1 MSCCRLGLWLL
12 CVLGLLANA
21 LAQDAV
27 KPVVLYAVPPAIV
40 RGEKTKLALR
50 GLQLDQAAKLKL
62 VGVEPEIVLTPKPG
76 KVAVPNGLEA
86 AKVGDAQVETE
97 FTLPEASTG
106 ESVEFV
112 VETATG
118 EKTSIKI
125 PVIEKAAFVAEKEPN
140 QGFVQA
146 QPLAVGQVV
155 RGMIQEARDV
165 DVFRIEVKAGQKLL
179 IELWGE
185 RLGTPL
191 DGAMAIYDDKG
202 RRVAANDDRH
212 GRDPQL
218 EQTVARDG
226 VWYLSVID
234 ANDAGSGLHG
244 YVLKLKSG
252 G

>member
-1 MSCCRLGLWLL
+1 MCFCRLGLGLL
-12 CVLGLLANA
+12 CVLGLLADA
-21 LAQDAV
+21 LAQESA

-40 RGEKTKLALR
+40 RGDATKLALR
-50 GLQLDQAAKLKL
+50 GLQLDKATKLKL
-62 VGVEPEIVLTPKPG
+62 VGVEPEILLTPKPG
-76 KVAVPNGLEA
+76 KAAVPNGADA
-86 AKVGDAQVETE
+86 AKIGDTQVETE
-97 FTLPEASTG
+97 FTLPDASKG

-118 EKTSIKI
+118 EKAAFKI

-140 QGFVQA
+140 QGFNQA
-146 QPLAVGQVV
+146 QSLAVGQVV
-155 RGMIQEARDV
+155 RGTIHEARDV

-179 IELWGE
+179 IELWSE

-191 DGAMAIYDDKG
+191 DGALAIYDDKG

-218 EQTVARDG
+218 EQTVVRDG
-226 VWYLSVID
+226 VWFLSVTD
-234 ANDAGSGLHG
+234 ANDSGSGLHG